1 MRSMRVLN
9 YYSGGAAMPLFSSEI
24 PVPVV
29 PVHQARVERV
39 VEKRLNRVLAFTG
52 LTIDDVVNNPVAKN
66 IVMGYFKLSRMVD
79 RRGEIVELE
88 RQWNSVGQ

>member
-9 YYSGGAAMPLFSSEI
+9 YYSGGAAMALFSSEI
-24 PVPVV
+24 PVAVV

-66 IVMGYFKLSRMVD
+66 VVLGYFKLSRMVD

-88 RQWNSVGQ
+88 RQWNPVG